1 MSIGSRRP
9 LSLGALR
16 AFEAV
21 ARRLSFRAAA
31 EELYLT
37 QPAVSRQ
44 IRALEDELGAS
55 LFARGTR
62 HVELTSAGAAL
73 LRAVAPW
80 LGQLDATV
88 RQIRSAGHRARVSV
102 TTFASFASLWLLP
115 RLPEFQRTHPEID
128 IRISASDRFA
138 DADDPEIDL
147 ALRYCH
153 ARDAPPGAVPLFGE
167 QVAPA
172 AGPALLEAQ
181 PLAGP
186 AQLAAHTLL
195 EEDDPRPSAQ
205 YLGWRHWLQQMGL
218 DALEPRRWIYL
229 NYTHQQIQAAL
240 AGQGVALARLALVG
254 DLLARGELVE
264 PFGPAGRI
272 ASPFGYWLVRWPQ
285 RAPRPEVAAFEAWL
299 LAQAAQTRCVMEP
312 STDAAPGSTP
322 DARIAPGAPAARSR
336 IRGSGARNPPR

>member
-1 MSIGSRRP
+1 MSLSSRRP
-9 LSLGALR
+9 LALGSLR

-31 EELYLT
+31 EELHLT

-44 IRALEDELGAS
+44 IRAIEDELGAP

-62 HVELTSAGAAL
+62 HVELTGAGAAL

-80 LGQLDATV
+80 LGQLDAAV
-88 RQIRSAGHRARVSV
+88 RQIRAAGHRQRVSV

-115 RLPEFQRTHPEID
+115 RLPEFQRAHPEID
-128 IRISASDRFA
+128 IRISAGDRFA

-147 ALRYCH
+147 GLRYCH
-153 ARDAPPGAVPLFGE
+153 ARDAPAGAVPLFGE

-172 AGPALLEAQ
+172 AGPALLQAL
-181 PLAGP
+181 PLAEP

-205 YLGWRHWLQQMGL
+205 YLGWRHWLQRMGL
-218 DALEPRRWIYL
+218 GTLEPRRWIYL

-264 PFGPAGRI
+264 PFGPGARI

-285 RAPRPEVAAFEAWL
+285 RAPRPEVAAFESWL
-299 LAQAAQTRCVMEP
+299 LAQAAQTRAVMDPAAAAAREP
-312 STDAAPGSTP
+312 TP
-322 DARIAPGAPAARSR
+322 DARIAPGVPAARPQGRRPGTRSLSR
-336 IRGSGARNPPR
+336 